1 MTERTTKIIT
11 GVVIPVLLAIALI
24 VVSLWGAQQASLAE
38 ANRSTAVS
46 MYRRAFMEM
55 MDHFYNL
62 ETTLSKLQIVNSPT
76 QYVLLLDDVW
86 RLSGACVGLM
96 SQIPASHV
104 DTAEMNQFV
113 VRLGDYA
120 RQLTTR
126 IIRGQPVLEDDQA
139 QLNELHAACV
149 RIAEDLNQRY
159 QNNDIPV
166 AQLDADGYFESA
178 ANEYQEEDN
187 REQYP
192 TLIYDG
198 PFSESAEK
206 AEPKGLEG
214 EDITEEEALNKAKEF
229 AGEGAQ
235 LTCSGLSDGNIP
247 AYDFS
252 GTLQNGA
259 NVDISVTR
267 KGGRLLWMMGSTSG
281 SAGGMADNEESQRLK
296 QAALDYLNVHGY
308 DSMQATYAQYYDGAA
323 VINFAATQQD
333 VILYSDLVKV
343 WVDRQTAQVIGLDAR
358 NYLYSHVERELE
370 EPKISMEEAES
381 MLNVNLKV
389 ADRKLALIPLNPV
402 KESLCYEFKGT
413 FGEEEYIV
421 YINVS
426 SGEEEQIFK
435 IINSEEGQLVI

>member
-1 MTERTTKIIT
+1 
-11 GVVIPVLLAIALI
+11 
-24 VVSLWGAQQASLAE
+24 
-38 ANRSTAVS
+38 
-46 MYRRAFMEM
+46 
-55 MDHFYNL
+55 
-62 ETTLSKLQIVNSPT
+62 
-76 QYVLLLDDVW
+76 
-86 RLSGACVGLM
+86 
-96 SQIPASHV
+96 
-104 DTAEMNQFV
+104 
-113 VRLGDYA
+113 
-120 RQLTTR
+120 
-126 IIRGQPVLEDDQA
+126 
-139 QLNELHAACV
+139 
-149 RIAEDLNQRY
+149 
-159 QNNDIPV
+159 
-166 AQLDADGYFESA
+166 
-178 ANEYQEEDN
+178 
-187 REQYP
+187 
-192 TLIYDG
+192 
-198 PFSESAEK
+198 
-206 AEPKGLEG
+206 
-214 EDITEEEALNKAKEF
+214 
-229 AGEGAQ
+229 
-235 LTCSGLSDGNIP
+235 
-247 AYDFS
+247 
-252 GTLQNGA
+252 
-259 NVDISVTR
+259 
-267 KGGRLLWMMGSTSG
+267 MMGSTSG